1 MVYHLQGFH
10 DNIQD
15 SPPVAIAPEGRD
27 GALEVEMVPP
37 KKEVVL
43 PKVQYVMLL
52 PKVAMV
58 LPSGIWRSDGA

>member
-1 MVYHLQGFH
+1 MMLPKVQYVMVL
-10 DNIQD
+10 
-15 SPPVAIAPEGRD
+15 PKAGRD
-27 GALEVEMVPP
+27 GALEVEMVLP

-58 LPSGIWRSDGA
+58 LPKVVWYLEK